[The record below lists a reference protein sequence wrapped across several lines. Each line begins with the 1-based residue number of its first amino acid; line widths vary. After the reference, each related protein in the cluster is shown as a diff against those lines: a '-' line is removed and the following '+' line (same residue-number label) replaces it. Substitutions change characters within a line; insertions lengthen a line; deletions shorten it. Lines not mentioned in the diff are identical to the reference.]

1 MKMIREPVTAMEARK
16 QRSSLRTINDL
27 EREREKVSEKE
38 TK

>member
-27 EREREKVSEKE
+27 EREKVSEKE